1 MAKRRKSSKCPEP
14 LNTMLDLAGAA
25 VLGAYTRHKI
35 LKDYERGEGE
45 ESAKA
50 AMFVHTHGLL
60 KIRQTDLRYIP
71 YWA

>member
-1 MAKRRKSSKCPEP
+1 
-14 LNTMLDLAGAA
+14 MLDLAGAA

-35 LKDYERGEGE
+35 LKDYERGERE

-50 AMFVHTHGLL
+50 VMLVHTHGLL

>member
-1 MAKRRKSSKCPEP
+1 
-14 LNTMLDLAGAA
+14 MLDLAGAA

-35 LKDYERGEGE
+35 LKGYERGEGE

-50 AMFVHTHGLL
+50 AVLVHTHGLL

-71 YWA
+71 FWA

>member
-1 MAKRRKSSKCPEP
+1 
-14 LNTMLDLAGAA
+14 MLDLAGAA
-25 VLGAYTRHKI
+25 VLGAYTRQKK

-50 AMFVHTHGLL
+50 AMLVHTHGLL

>member
-1 MAKRRKSSKCPEP
+1 MPGAIEHNAGSCRNCCLGCLYPAKK
-14 LNTMLDLAGAA
+14 
-25 VLGAYTRHKI
+25 

-50 AMFVHTHGLL
+50 AMLVHTHGLL

>member
-35 LKDYERGEGE
+35 LKGYERGEGE

-50 AMFVHTHGLL
+50 AMLVHTNGPL

-71 YWA
+71 YWV